1 MNEPSINPDNF
12 FKTACYFESS
22 LILVAIVLGW
32 VAGIDPFAH
41 LEFNERVVFNG
52 ILGTL
57 PLCIIFLALNQTQ
70 SDALEKIRKVL
81 HDTLGP
87 SLIKHHWTD
96 LFVLAAIAGIS
107 EEILFRGVIQP
118 WLENSW
124 GMLAGLLIS
133 SLIFGLIHAVT
144 LLYFIMATAVS
155 VYLGMYLDYDNT
167 RNLLAPIIIHGL
179 YDFFA
184 FMLIL
189 HAYRLE
195 QQKAK

>member
-57 PLCIIFLALNQTQ
+57 PLCIIFLALNQTRLA
-70 SDALEKIRKVL
+70 ALEKIRKVL

-155 VYLGMYLDYDNT
+155 VYLGMYLDYGST
-167 RNLLAPIIIHGL
+167 RNLLTPIIIHWL

>member
-1 MNEPSINPDNF
+1 MNEPSIDPDKF

-32 VAGIDPFAH
+32 IADINPF
-41 LEFNERVVFNG
+41 EFIIFNERVLING
-52 ILGTL
+52 IMGTL
-57 PLCIIFLALNQTQ
+57 PLCIIFLALNQISTESLQ
-70 SDALEKIRKVL
+70 KIRLVL
-81 HDTLGP
+81 QNTLGS
-87 SLIKHHWTD
+87 SLEKHHWTD

-124 GMLAGLLIS
+124 GLMAGLLIS

-144 LLYFIMATAVS
+144 FLYFIMATAVS
-155 VYLGMYLDYDNT
+155 IYLGLYLDYDNT
-167 RNLLAPIIIHGL
+167 RNLLTPIIIHGL

-184 FMLIL
+184 FVVIVR
-189 HAYRLE
+189 AYRIE
-195 QQKAK
+195 QQTK

>member
-1 MNEPSINPDNF
+1 MNEPSINPENF

-32 VAGIDPFAH
+32 VAGVDPFAY

-118 WLENSW
+118 WIENSW
-124 GMLAGLLIS
+124 GMLVGLLIS

-144 LLYFIMATAVS
+144 FLYFIMATAVS

-167 RNLLAPIIIHGL
+167 RNLLAPIIIHWL

-184 FMLIL
+184 FMVIL